1 MMRRTSDGSI
11 DDGDDSDC
19 VSDCAQG
26 MTAAAEVQ
34 RAAQAAQA
42 QVNAQA
48 MVQNQMAAQAQV
60 QAAQV
65 THTDQHSTARIH
77 DHP

>member
-1 MMRRTSDGSI
+1 M
-11 DDGDDSDC
+11 
-19 VSDCAQG
+19 
-26 MTAAAEVQ
+26 AAAADVQ

-65 THTDQHSTARIH
+65 THTDQHCTAA
-77 DHP
+77 HPRPSMTTMSRPT